1 MTKISNDSH
10 DLRVAQTKDANQ
22 LAVLAS
28 QVWMHTYAKNGVSSI
43 IADYVL
49 AELTPAKFSEMIA
62 DPLRFVVV
70 AEKEDNLLG
79 FAVIHVASQC
89 PYAEPRAIEL
99 ATLYVQAHFI
109 GTGLGKAL
117 IQAAESWAKSE
128 HQSTLW
134 LKVNAQNLSA
144 IQFYQHLGYTKADS
158 VDFILGGKAYENY
171 VMVPSPVNKRA
182 LTHSQNSKA
191 I

>member
-62 DPLRFVVV
+62 DPLRHAIV

-79 FAVIHVASQC
+79 FAVINVS
-89 PYAEPRAIEL
+89 
-99 ATLYVQAHFI
+99 
-109 GTGLGKAL
+109 
-117 IQAAESWAKSE
+117 S
-128 HQSTLW
+128 
-134 LKVNAQNLSA
+134 
-144 IQFYQHLGYTKADS
+144 
-158 VDFILGGKAYENY
+158 
-171 VMVPSPVNKRA
+171 
-182 LTHSQNSKA
+182 
-191 I
+191 